1 MPTRW
6 SARAT
11 AGPAMPPPM
20 ISARLPVGFVICFLL
35 WYTLSSSKHEQVK
48 NCLSYFFIISISEI
62 NRLYP
67 KGSAM
72 SSGSEERTALIE
84 SLSLAMRKVIV
95 ETVLLFDAL
104 AEQIGINTTDMQ
116 CLNILDYEGPVPAG
130 RLAELTG
137 LTTGAITAAID
148 RLERAGYVQR
158 TRDPHDRRRVVIQLT
173 PQEGRAVFGTIDQ
186 TWKELCSRFSDQ
198 ELSVMLSFMDTLY
211 QMNRGTVARVRK
223 DD

>member
-1 MPTRW
+1 
-6 SARAT
+6 
-11 AGPAMPPPM
+11 
-20 ISARLPVGFVICFLL
+20 
-35 WYTLSSSKHEQVK
+35 
-48 NCLSYFFIISISEI
+48 
-62 NRLYP
+62 
-67 KGSAM
+67 M

-158 TRDPHDRRRVVIQLT
+158 ERGAADRRQVLVHVL
-173 PQEGRAVFGTIDQ
+173 PEGR
-186 TWKELCSRFSDQ
+186 ERL
-198 ELSVMLSFMDTLY
+198 
-211 QMNRGTVARVRK
+211 
-223 DD
+223 